1 MLMRDVVSAWGV
13 RCCSKIVSASS
24 VLRLR
29 FKVAVAFV
37 EAVADFF
44 AAATVALGVLD
55 LVARVGLSSVW
66 TAERVF
72 ASLVLARGLIG
83 IDFFFFG
90 FGEGGVDA
98 SNSL

>member
-1 MLMRDVVSAWGV
+1 M
-13 RCCSKIVSASS
+13 SASS

-29 FKVAVAFV
+29 FEVTAAFV
-37 EAVADFF
+37 EAGADFF
-44 AAATVALGVLD
+44 AAATVAFDVLD
-55 LVARVGLSSVW
+55 LVACVGLSSVW

-72 ASLVLARGLIG
+72 VSLVLARGLIG

-98 SNSL
+98 SDSL